1 MLIRFFDV
9 ILSGIALLVFLPLLA
24 PIMVFLKFSG
34 EGEVFFFK
42 SVLAKIK
49 KHLSLLN

>member
-1 MLIRFFDV
+1 MIGCNVDPIFDV

-34 EGEVFFFK
+34 EGEVFFSSRACWQK
-42 SVLAKIK
+42 
-49 KHLSLLN
+49 